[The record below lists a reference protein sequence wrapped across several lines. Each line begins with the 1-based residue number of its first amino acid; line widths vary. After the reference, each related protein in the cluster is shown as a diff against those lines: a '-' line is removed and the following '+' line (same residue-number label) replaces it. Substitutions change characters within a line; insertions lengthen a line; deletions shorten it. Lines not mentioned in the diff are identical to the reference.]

1 MFISDIKRP
10 SHLKSRKRVGRGGRR
25 GKTSGRGT
33 KGQKSRSGSVARPRA
48 GFAGG
53 DTTVI
58 KRMPK
63 LRGFKFRARPGAR
76 VVNLFTLDK
85 FFRDGEA
92 VNSRT
97 LAAKGLINNQ
107 SSVVKILGGGE
118 FKKRLKFESRLS
130 FSESARKKILEAGGK
145 IM

>member
-33 KGQKSRSGSVARPRA
+33 KGQKSRSGSVARPRV

-58 KRMPK
+58 KRLPK
-63 LRGFKFRARPGAR
+63 LRGFKFRARPGIK
-76 VVNLFTLDK
+76 VVNVFVLDK
-85 FFRDGEA
+85 LFQDGET
-92 VNSRT
+92 VNRRA
-97 LAAKGLINNQ
+97 LAAKKIINNQ
-107 SSVVKILGGGE
+107 STAVKILGGGE
-118 FKKRLKFESRLS
+118 FKKKLKFESNLL
-130 FSESARKKILEAGGK
+130 FSESARKKILEAGGE
-145 IM
+145 IT